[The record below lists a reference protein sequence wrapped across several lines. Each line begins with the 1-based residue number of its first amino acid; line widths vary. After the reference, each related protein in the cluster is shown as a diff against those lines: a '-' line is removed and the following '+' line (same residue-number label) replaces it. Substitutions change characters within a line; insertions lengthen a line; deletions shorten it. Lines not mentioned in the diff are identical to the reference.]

1 MSKVVRVSNQYIP
14 EHWALGTPAR
24 NHTGSF
30 STDGKQLFS
39 YDLLIG
45 DTCEKTGSKVLREYT
60 AGGKWGYQSQTTSC
74 HVGRA
79 RLSADIIDG

>member
-1 MSKVVRVSNQYIP
+1 MSKRVRNHLVPQYWAEGKAVSN
-14 EHWALGTPAR
+14 H
-24 NHTGSF
+24 NGSF
-30 STDGKQLFS
+30 TTDGKQLFS
-39 YDLLIG
+39 YGLLIG

-60 AGGKWGYQSQTTSC
+60 AGGKWGSQFATTST

>member
-1 MSKVVRVSNQYIP
+1 MSKRVRNQHVPEYWAEGKAVSN
-14 EHWALGTPAR
+14 H
-24 NHTGSF
+24 NGSF
-30 STDGKQLFS
+30 TTDGKKLYS
-39 YDLLIG
+39 YGLLIG